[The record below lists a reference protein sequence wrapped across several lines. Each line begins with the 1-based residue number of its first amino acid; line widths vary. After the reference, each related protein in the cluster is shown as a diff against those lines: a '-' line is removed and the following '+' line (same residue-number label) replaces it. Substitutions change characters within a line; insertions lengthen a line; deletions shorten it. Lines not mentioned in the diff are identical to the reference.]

1 MNLSMNKALSTPPMF
16 RPRVRKSR
24 SLKDFESMEHFKID
38 EVNDDSSNFDQNG
51 AQNVDRM
58 IENLDK
64 KKAKGKNDLVIEYD
78 DEDEEDESEDD
89 SEDEEDE
96 SV

>member
-1 MNLSMNKALSTPPMF
+1 
-16 RPRVRKSR
+16 
-24 SLKDFESMEHFKID
+24 MEHFKID

-89 SEDEEDE
+89 SENDEDE